1 MVPWYGWVGFLAGI
15 VILLVVDQLWFHR
28 RPHEVHTREAL
39 AWSAFYVAI
48 GLGFAGV
55 IWLTLGG
62 KSATEYLA
70 GYVIEW
76 SLSVDNIFV
85 FVVILSQFAVPL
97 PLQQKVLQWG
107 VLGAV
112 VLRLGF
118 IVGGAGLL
126 HAFEWAVFVFGG
138 LLILTAARLLFGGE
152 HEKSFKDGR
161 SMRALSKVFN
171 ITDDYRGERFFVR
184 EGGKRWATLLF
195 AVLFLI
201 IVADLIFAVDSIPA
215 IFGVTSVAFIAFS
228 SNALAVM
235 GLRPLYFVLADAIH
249 RFRFLRFSLAAV
261 LAFVGVK
268 MIIHEWF
275 PIPTG
280 VSLVV
285 VVAIMGTGVLASWKW
300 PGKPQPER
308 ASATTADSG
317 TVTGDGAGPERA
329 SADEPAAKS

>member
-1 MVPWYGWVGFLAGI
+1 LVPWYGWAGFLAGI
-15 VILLVVDQLWFHR
+15 VVLLAIDQLWFHR
-28 RPHEVHTREAL
+28 RPHEVKTREAVL
-39 AWSAFYVAI
+39 WSAFYVSI
-48 GLGFAGV
+48 GLGFAIV

-62 KSATEYLA
+62 RSATEYLA

-85 FVVILSQFAVPL
+85 FVVILSQFAVPSE
-97 PLQQKVLQWG
+97 LQQKVLQWG

-112 VLRLGF
+112 FLRLGF
-118 IVGGAGLL
+118 ILGGAGLL

-138 LLILTAARLLFGGE
+138 LLVFTAIRLLVSGD
-152 HEKSFKDGR
+152 HDRSFRDGR
-161 SMRALSKVFN
+161 SMRALSKVLPF
-171 ITDDYRGERFFVR
+171 TDEYEGNRFIVR
-184 EGGKRWATLLF
+184 KGGRRMGTLLF

-235 GLRPLYFVLADAIH
+235 GLRPLYFVLADAVH

-261 LAFVGVK
+261 LAFVGIK
-268 MIIHEWF
+268 MIIHEWV

-280 VSLVV
+280 VSLAV
-285 VVAIMGTGVLASWKW
+285 VVAVMGAGILASWRW
-300 PGKPQPER
+300 PGTPAE
-308 ASATTADSG
+308 
-317 TVTGDGAGPERA
+317 
-329 SADEPAAKS
+329 EPARTG